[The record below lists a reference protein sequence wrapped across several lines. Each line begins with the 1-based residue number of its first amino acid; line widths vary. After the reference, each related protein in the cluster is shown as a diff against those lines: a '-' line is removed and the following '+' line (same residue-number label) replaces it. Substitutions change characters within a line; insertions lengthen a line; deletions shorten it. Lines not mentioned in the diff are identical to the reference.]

1 MKLDERFNEKRSRL
15 GENDL
20 HIWQYISAHRQE
32 CAWLSIEALGA
43 KCNVSRTTILR
54 CRETTYL
61 RIPGKGGYVGETLC
75 KRDKSPGRP

>member
-1 MKLDERFNEKRSRL
+1 MDKKE
-15 GENDL
+15 
-20 HIWQYISAHRQE
+20 
-32 CAWLSIEALGA
+32 
-43 KCNVSRTTILR
+43 